1 MKKINESTF
10 LEFENSNFIIDL
22 ITLNN
27 GEKYVEINQTINGEV
42 ENRQTLKLNSNV
54 LSNIIKVLQNYHSK
68 IPNNSER
75 NLHLSDLDQQNI
87 QDYYLKGVTI
97 KDISIQFEQSV
108 ELIEMILKNRGIEI
122 VSNELPKQKFWINR
136 KSKFKR
142 R

>member
-22 ITLNN
+22 ITLNY
-27 GEKYVEINQTINGEV
+27 GEKYVEINQTINGEI

-68 IPNNSER
+68 IPNNSET

-97 KDISIQFEQSV
+97 KNISIQFEQSV

-122 VSNELPKQKFWINR
+122 VSNELPQQKFWKDRNKKFRR
-136 KSKFKR
+136 K
-142 R
+142 

>member
-122 VSNELPKQKFWINR
+122 VSNEVSFERISFA
-136 KSKFKR
+136 KSFI
-142 R
+142 

>member
-27 GEKYVEINQTINGEV
+27 GEKYVEINQTINEEV
-42 ENRQTLKLNSNV
+42 ENRQKLKLNSNV